1 MARYS
6 IAPDQPHPWDREPD
20 GSNFH
25 VEDHQPM
32 RLYLVQ
38 HGQAFPAAEH
48 PDRPLTDQG
57 QREVTAVAAL
67 LARQPPL
74 VSRILHSGKT
84 RARQTAEILADHLTP
99 GQPVEAAAG
108 LDPHDPVEPWIAA
121 ANGWTEDR
129 LLVGH
134 QPFLGRLVS
143 RLVLGEECALVDYRP
158 GTVVCLEPTGASAWR
173 IVGMLGP
180 ALL

>member
-1 MARYS
+1 
-6 IAPDQPHPWDREPD
+6 
-20 GSNFH
+20 
-25 VEDHQPM
+25 M

-57 QREVTAVAAL
+57 RREVTTVAAL
-67 LARQPPL
+67 LARGQPRL
-74 VSRILHSGKT
+74 SRIVHSGKT

-99 GQPVEAAAG
+99 GQPVEAATG
-108 LDPHDPVEPWIAA
+108 LDPHDPVEPWVAA
-121 ANGWTEDR
+121 ANGWMEDR

-134 QPFLGRLVS
+134 QPFLGQLVS
-143 RLVLGEECALVDYRP
+143 RLVLGEERALVDYRP
-158 GTVVCLEPTGASAWR
+158 GTVVCLEPNGAGAWW
-173 IVGMLGP
+173 IVGMFGP

>member
-1 MARYS
+1 
-6 IAPDQPHPWDREPD
+6 
-20 GSNFH
+20 
-25 VEDHQPM
+25 M

-48 PDRPLTDQG
+48 PDRPLTDAG
-57 QREVTAVAAL
+57 RREVATVAAL
-67 LARQPPL
+67 LARGQPP
-74 VSRILHSGKT
+74 VSRIVHSGKP
-84 RARQTAEILADHLTP
+84 RARQTAEILADHLKP
-99 GQPVEAAAG
+99 SQPVEAATG

-134 QPFLGRLVS
+134 QPFLGQLVS
-143 RLVLGEECALVDYRP
+143 RLVLGEERALVDYRP
-158 GTVVCLEPTGASAWR
+158 GTVVCLEPTGAGDWR
-173 IVGMLGP
+173 IVGMFGP

>member
-1 MARYS
+1 
-6 IAPDQPHPWDREPD
+6 
-20 GSNFH
+20 
-25 VEDHQPM
+25 M

-57 QREVTAVAAL
+57 RREVATVATL
-67 LARQPPL
+67 LARRQPP
-74 VSRILHSGKT
+74 VSRIIHSGKT
-84 RARQTAEILADHLTP
+84 RARQTAEILAGHLTP

-108 LDPHDPVEPWIAA
+108 LDPDDPVEPWVAT
-121 ANGWTEDR
+121 ANGWTEDH

-134 QPFLGRLVS
+134 QPFLGQLVS
-143 RLVLGEECALVDYRP
+143 RLVLGEERALVDYRP
-158 GTVVCLEPTGASAWR
+158 GTAVCLEPTGAGDWR
-173 IVGMLGP
+173 IVGMFGP